1 MMWNKKRMAL
11 ITAVAVAFSA
21 VITQAAGVSEK
32 KEQLSSAQENVQ
44 QLMNQKEQ
52 AQELLDQMK
61 KQQVD
66 LSIYIEEVD
75 ARMTEIAKRIYELE
89 QEIATIEEKISDN
102 EEKLEQAEEKCEEQ
116 QEAMKKRIR
125 YMYENGESDYIELL
139 LSGKSI
145 AEILNRA
152 EYISKISV
160 YDRDMLDSYE
170 KTVKDCKELEEKLTK
185 QKKSLEKSKKEQED
199 KLEAQQIL
207 LEAKQKELA
216 DVNNSVKSSSD
227 DLEDYNDQITQ
238 GQNLAEQLQKEL
250 QEEVEKVN
258 QIAAELASKA
268 AVEAQQK
275 SQDTSIKES
284 AKMDS
289 VGESERK
296 EEVKTEQK
304 SQQEAKETLPSNDE
318 VKLEN
323 KEDTSNAEWQ
333 AAQEHAQEVS
343 QWAEEN
349 GEVAESKEQGSKAE
363 SQVETSTQESA
374 TVPTT
379 EATTEVQTTA
389 PTTEAT
395 TEVQT
400 TAPTTEATT
409 EVQTTAPTTEATTEV
424 QTTAPTTA
432 VQTPSTGLSFSLC
445 WPLPSGR
452 TITSN
457 FGPRPVQ
464 PVAGTALFH
473 HGVDIYAPMGSEIV
487 AAAAGTVVY
496 VGNGADIGNSGC
508 GNQVWISHDGG
519 RYMTMYNHCSATLV
533 NVGQTVNAGTV
544 IALVGS
550 TGLST
555 GPHLDFRLYLA
566 GSNAIYNKTSG
577 DYLDPITGDYLNP
590 NDMSGTRYPG
600 ASIQYYGR

>member
-66 LSIYIEEVD
+66 LSTYIEEVD

-400 TAPTTEATT
+400 TAPTT
-409 EVQTTAPTTEATTEV
+409 
-424 QTTAPTTA
+424 A

>member
-66 LSIYIEEVD
+66 LSTYIEEVD

-250 QEEVEKVN
+250 QEEVEKIN

-289 VGESERK
+289 VGESEQK

-374 TVPTT
+374 TV
-379 EATTEVQTTA
+379 

>member
-11 ITAVAVAFSA
+11 ITAVAVSFSA

-32 KEQLSSAQENVQ
+32 KEQLRSAQENVQ

-66 LSIYIEEVD
+66 LSTYIEEVD

-102 EEKLEQAEEKCEEQ
+102 EKELEQAEEKCEEQ

-216 DVNNSVKSSSD
+216 DVNNSVKNSSN

-284 AKMDS
+284 AEMDS
-289 VGESERK
+289 VKESEQKKQK

-304 SQQEAKETLPSNDE
+304 SQQEAKETLSSNDE
-318 VKLEN
+318 VKLDN

-349 GEVAESKEQGSKAE
+349 GAVAESKEQGSKAE
-363 SQVETSTQESA
+363 SQVETSTQESI
-374 TVPTT
+374 TV
-379 EATTEVQTTA
+379 
-389 PTTEAT
+389 
-395 TEVQT
+395 
-400 TAPTTEATT
+400 PTTEATT

-445 WPLPSGR
+445 WPLPNGR

>member
-1 MMWNKKRMAL
+1 MRNKMMWNKKRMAL

-66 LSIYIEEVD
+66 LSTYIEEVD

-258 QIAAELASKA
+258 QIAAELASKV

-374 TVPTT
+374 TV
-379 EATTEVQTTA
+379 
-389 PTTEAT
+389 
-395 TEVQT
+395 
-400 TAPTTEATT
+400 PTTEATT

>member
-32 KEQLSSAQENVQ
+32 KEQLRSAQENVQ

-66 LSIYIEEVD
+66 LSTYIEEVD

-102 EEKLEQAEEKCEEQ
+102 EKELEQAEEKCEEQ

-289 VGESERK
+289 VGESEQK

-363 SQVETSTQESA
+363 SQVETSTQESI
-374 TVPTT
+374 TV
-379 EATTEVQTTA
+379 
-389 PTTEAT
+389 
-395 TEVQT
+395 
-400 TAPTTEATT
+400 
-409 EVQTTAPTTEATTEV
+409 PTTEATTEV

-445 WPLPSGR
+445 WPLPNGR

>member
-409 EVQTTAPTTEATTEV
+409 EVQTTAPTT
-424 QTTAPTTA
+424 A

>member
-32 KEQLSSAQENVQ
+32 KEQLRSAQENVQ

-66 LSIYIEEVD
+66 LSTYIEEVD

-284 AKMDS
+284 AEMDS
-289 VGESERK
+289 VKESEQKKQK

-304 SQQEAKETLPSNDE
+304 SQQEAKETLSSNDE

-349 GEVAESKEQGSKAE
+349 GAVAESKEQGSKAE
-363 SQVETSTQESA
+363 SQVETSTQESI
-374 TVPTT
+374 TV
-379 EATTEVQTTA
+379 
-389 PTTEAT
+389 
-395 TEVQT
+395 
-400 TAPTTEATT
+400 
-409 EVQTTAPTTEATTEV
+409 PTTEATTEV

-445 WPLPSGR
+445 WPLPNGR

>member
-1 MMWNKKRMAL
+1 M
-11 ITAVAVAFSA
+11 
-21 VITQAAGVSEK
+21 
-32 KEQLSSAQENVQ
+32 
-44 QLMNQKEQ
+44 
-52 AQELLDQMK
+52 
-61 KQQVD
+61 
-66 LSIYIEEVD
+66 
-75 ARMTEIAKRIYELE
+75 
-89 QEIATIEEKISDN
+89 
-102 EEKLEQAEEKCEEQ
+102 
-116 QEAMKKRIR
+116 
-125 YMYENGESDYIELL
+125 
-139 LSGKSI
+139 
-145 AEILNRA
+145 
-152 EYISKISV
+152 
-160 YDRDMLDSYE
+160 
-170 KTVKDCKELEEKLTK
+170 
-185 QKKSLEKSKKEQED
+185 
-199 KLEAQQIL
+199 
-207 LEAKQKELA
+207 
-216 DVNNSVKSSSD
+216 
-227 DLEDYNDQITQ
+227 
-238 GQNLAEQLQKEL
+238 

-284 AKMDS
+284 AEMDS
-289 VGESERK
+289 VKESEQKKQK

-304 SQQEAKETLPSNDE
+304 SQQEAKETLSSNDE

-349 GEVAESKEQGSKAE
+349 GAVAESKEQGSKAE
-363 SQVETSTQESA
+363 SQVETSTQESI
-374 TVPTT
+374 TV
-379 EATTEVQTTA
+379 
-389 PTTEAT
+389 
-395 TEVQT
+395 
-400 TAPTTEATT
+400 
-409 EVQTTAPTTEATTEV
+409 PTTEATTEV

-445 WPLPSGR
+445 WPLPNGR

>member
-289 VGESERK
+289 VGESEQK

-363 SQVETSTQESA
+363 SQVETSTQESI

-389 PTTEAT
+389 PTTE
-395 TEVQT
+395 V
-400 TAPTTEATT
+400 TT

-445 WPLPSGR
+445 WPLPNGR

-555 GPHLDFRLYLA
+555 GPHLDFRLYLV

>member
-32 KEQLSSAQENVQ
+32 KEQLRSAQENVQ

-66 LSIYIEEVD
+66 LSTYIEEVD

-102 EEKLEQAEEKCEEQ
+102 EKELEQAEEKCEEQ

-363 SQVETSTQESA
+363 SQVETSTQDSA
-374 TVPTT
+374 TV
-379 EATTEVQTTA
+379 

>member
-102 EEKLEQAEEKCEEQ
+102 EKELEQAEEKCEEQ

>member
-32 KEQLSSAQENVQ
+32 KEQLRSAQENVQ

-66 LSIYIEEVD
+66 LSTYIEEVD

-102 EEKLEQAEEKCEEQ
+102 EKELEQAEEKCEEQ

-409 EVQTTAPTTEATTEV
+409 EVQTTAPTT
-424 QTTAPTTA
+424 A

>member
-1 MMWNKKRMAL
+1 M
-11 ITAVAVAFSA
+11 
-21 VITQAAGVSEK
+21 
-32 KEQLSSAQENVQ
+32 
-44 QLMNQKEQ
+44 
-52 AQELLDQMK
+52 
-61 KQQVD
+61 
-66 LSIYIEEVD
+66 
-75 ARMTEIAKRIYELE
+75 
-89 QEIATIEEKISDN
+89 
-102 EEKLEQAEEKCEEQ
+102 
-116 QEAMKKRIR
+116 
-125 YMYENGESDYIELL
+125 
-139 LSGKSI
+139 
-145 AEILNRA
+145 
-152 EYISKISV
+152 
-160 YDRDMLDSYE
+160 
-170 KTVKDCKELEEKLTK
+170 
-185 QKKSLEKSKKEQED
+185 
-199 KLEAQQIL
+199 
-207 LEAKQKELA
+207 
-216 DVNNSVKSSSD
+216 
-227 DLEDYNDQITQ
+227 
-238 GQNLAEQLQKEL
+238 
-250 QEEVEKVN
+250 
-258 QIAAELASKA
+258 
-268 AVEAQQK
+268 
-275 SQDTSIKES
+275 
-284 AKMDS
+284 
-289 VGESERK
+289 
-296 EEVKTEQK
+296 
-304 SQQEAKETLPSNDE
+304 
-318 VKLEN
+318 KLEN

>member
-32 KEQLSSAQENVQ
+32 KEQLRSAQENVQ

-66 LSIYIEEVD
+66 LSTYIEEVD

-102 EEKLEQAEEKCEEQ
+102 EKELEQAEEKCEEQ

-400 TAPTTEATT
+400 TAPTT
-409 EVQTTAPTTEATTEV
+409 
-424 QTTAPTTA
+424 A

>member
-32 KEQLSSAQENVQ
+32 KEQLRSAQENVQ

-66 LSIYIEEVD
+66 LSTYIEEVD

-400 TAPTTEATT
+400 TAPTT
-409 EVQTTAPTTEATTEV
+409 
-424 QTTAPTTA
+424 A

>member
-102 EEKLEQAEEKCEEQ
+102 EKELEQAEEKCEEQ

-289 VGESERK
+289 VGESEQK

-363 SQVETSTQESA
+363 SQVETSTQESI
-374 TVPTT
+374 TV
-379 EATTEVQTTA
+379 
-389 PTTEAT
+389 
-395 TEVQT
+395 
-400 TAPTTEATT
+400 PTTEATT

-445 WPLPSGR
+445 WPLPNGR

>member
-32 KEQLSSAQENVQ
+32 KEQLRSAQENVQ

-66 LSIYIEEVD
+66 LSTYIEEVD

-289 VGESERK
+289 VGESEQK

>member
-66 LSIYIEEVD
+66 LSTYIEEVD

-289 VGESERK
+289 VGESEQK

-363 SQVETSTQESA
+363 SQVETSTQESI

-389 PTTEAT
+389 PTTE
-395 TEVQT
+395 V
-400 TAPTTEATT
+400 TT

>member
-400 TAPTTEATT
+400 TAPTT
-409 EVQTTAPTTEATTEV
+409 
-424 QTTAPTTA
+424 A

>member
-11 ITAVAVAFSA
+11 ITAMAVAFSA

-216 DVNNSVKSSSD
+216 DVNNSVKNSSD
-227 DLEDYNDQITQ
+227 DLEDYNNQITQ

-284 AKMDS
+284 EKMDS
-289 VGESERK
+289 VGESEQK

-363 SQVETSTQESA
+363 SQVETSTQESV

-389 PTTEAT
+389 PTTE
-395 TEVQT
+395 V
-400 TAPTTEATT
+400 TT

>member
-32 KEQLSSAQENVQ
+32 KEQLRSAQENVQ

-66 LSIYIEEVD
+66 LSTYIEEVD

-102 EEKLEQAEEKCEEQ
+102 EKELEQAEEKCEEQ

-216 DVNNSVKSSSD
+216 DVNNSVKNSSD

-284 AKMDS
+284 AEMDS
-289 VGESERK
+289 VKESEQKKQK

-304 SQQEAKETLPSNDE
+304 SQQEAKETLSSNDE

-349 GEVAESKEQGSKAE
+349 GAVAESKEQGSKAE
-363 SQVETSTQESA
+363 SQVETSTQESI
-374 TVPTT
+374 TV
-379 EATTEVQTTA
+379 
-389 PTTEAT
+389 
-395 TEVQT
+395 
-400 TAPTTEATT
+400 
-409 EVQTTAPTTEATTEV
+409 PTTEATTEV

-445 WPLPSGR
+445 WPLPNGR

>member
-32 KEQLSSAQENVQ
+32 KEQLRSAQENVQ

>member
-32 KEQLSSAQENVQ
+32 KEQLRSAQENVQ
-44 QLMNQKEQ
+44 QLINQKEQ

-66 LSIYIEEVD
+66 LSTYIEEVD

-102 EEKLEQAEEKCEEQ
+102 EKELEQAEEKCEEQ

-216 DVNNSVKSSSD
+216 DVNNSVKNSSD

-284 AKMDS
+284 AEMDS
-289 VGESERK
+289 VKESEQKKQK

-304 SQQEAKETLPSNDE
+304 SQQEAKETLSSNDE

-349 GEVAESKEQGSKAE
+349 GAVAESKEQGSKAE
-363 SQVETSTQESA
+363 SQVETSTQESI
-374 TVPTT
+374 TV
-379 EATTEVQTTA
+379 
-389 PTTEAT
+389 
-395 TEVQT
+395 
-400 TAPTTEATT
+400 
-409 EVQTTAPTTEATTEV
+409 PTTEATTEV

>member
-66 LSIYIEEVD
+66 LSTYIEEVD

-258 QIAAELASKA
+258 QIAAELASKV

-374 TVPTT
+374 TV
-379 EATTEVQTTA
+379 
-389 PTTEAT
+389 
-395 TEVQT
+395 
-400 TAPTTEATT
+400 PTTEATT

>member
-1 MMWNKKRMAL
+1 MRNKMMWNKKRMAL

-32 KEQLSSAQENVQ
+32 KEQLRSAQENVQ

-66 LSIYIEEVD
+66 LSTYIEEVD

-102 EEKLEQAEEKCEEQ
+102 EKELEQAEEKCEEQ

-216 DVNNSVKSSSD
+216 DVNNSVKNSSD

-284 AKMDS
+284 AEMDS
-289 VGESERK
+289 VKESEQKKQK

-304 SQQEAKETLPSNDE
+304 SQQEAKETLSSNDE

-349 GEVAESKEQGSKAE
+349 GAVAESKEQGSKAE
-363 SQVETSTQESA
+363 SQVETSTQESI
-374 TVPTT
+374 TV
-379 EATTEVQTTA
+379 
-389 PTTEAT
+389 
-395 TEVQT
+395 
-400 TAPTTEATT
+400 
-409 EVQTTAPTTEATTEV
+409 PTTEATTEV

-445 WPLPSGR
+445 WPLPNGR

>member
-66 LSIYIEEVD
+66 LSTYIEEVD

-289 VGESERK
+289 VGESEQK

-374 TVPTT
+374 TV
-379 EATTEVQTTA
+379 
-389 PTTEAT
+389 
-395 TEVQT
+395 
-400 TAPTTEATT
+400 PTTEATT

>member
-66 LSIYIEEVD
+66 LSTYIEEVD

-409 EVQTTAPTTEATTEV
+409 EVQTTAPTT
-424 QTTAPTTA
+424 A

>member
-66 LSIYIEEVD
+66 LSTYIEEVD

-389 PTTEAT
+389 PTTA
-395 TEVQT
+395 
-400 TAPTTEATT
+400 
-409 EVQTTAPTTEATTEV
+409 ATTEV